1 LISNNNTG
9 KRDDNVQI
17 GSSQQ
22 EAYSFKSGIKTI
34 FSIEGIGIYT
44 FLIVLIIF
52 FSLMTPAFLTFGNFI
67 VILRQISIIGICAFG
82 ETFVVIAG
90 GIDLSVGSMV
100 ALSGVIAASLV
111 KFLHVPVPIAFLAGI
126 ASGSG
131 CGLLNG
137 ILTTKVK
144 IPPIIVTLGT
154 LTIIRGLA
162 FIIVGGH
169 TVFGMPVNY
178 RALGRNYIGFIP
190 IPVLILIIV
199 FAIFF
204 VILNRLSFGRYVY
217 AIGSNEEAA
226 VISGVNV
233 NKIKI
238 EVFVLC
244 GLMAGIGGAIL
255 SSRLDSGQAA
265 TAQGLELDVLTAVV
279 LGGVSISGGKG
290 RLESVFVGVLII
302 GILANGMILLNI
314 QHFYQLVIKG
324 VVLLLAVGLDT
335 FRKR

>member
-1 LISNNNTG
+1 VSDQ
-9 KRDDNVQI
+9 RDI
-17 GSSQQ
+17 PAEQ
-22 EAYSFKSGIKTI
+22 EKLSFKSGVRRV
-34 FSIEGIGIYT
+34 FSIESIGIYA
-44 FLIVLIIF
+44 FLVALIIF
-52 FSLMTPAFLTFGNFI
+52 FSSMTGAFLTFDNFI
-67 VILRQISIIGICAFG
+67 VILRQVSIIGICAFG

-90 GIDLSVGSMV
+90 GIDLSVGSTV
-100 ALSGVIAASLV
+100 ALSGVIAASLA
-111 KFLHVPVPIAFLAGI
+111 KFLNVPIPIAFLAGI
-126 ASGSG
+126 IAGSL

-137 ILTTKVK
+137 TLATRAK

-169 TVFGMPVNY
+169 TVFGMPVTY
-178 RALGRNYIGFIP
+178 RVLGRNYIGFIP
-190 IPVLILIIV
+190 IPVLIMIV
-199 FAIFF
+199 IFAVFF
-204 VILNRLSFGRYVY
+204 VVLNKQSFGRYVY

-226 VISGVNV
+226 VISGVDV
-233 NKIKI
+233 NRVKTV
-238 EVFVLC
+238 VFVLC

-279 LGGVSISGGKG
+279 LGGVSIAGGKG

-335 FRKR
+335 MRKR

>member
-1 LISNNNTG
+1 VSDNQTTSN
-9 KRDDNVQI
+9 
-17 GSSQQ
+17 QQ
-22 EAYSFKSGIKTI
+22 EG
-34 FSIEGIGIYT
+34 FSIKGGVKRVFSVESVGIYA
-44 FLIVLIIF
+44 FLLAIIAF
-52 FSLMTPAFLTFGNFI
+52 FASMTGAFLTFDNFI
-67 VILRQISIIGICAFG
+67 VILRQVSIIGICAFG

-90 GIDLSVGSMV
+90 GIDLSVGSTV
-100 ALSGVIAASLV
+100 ALSGVIAASLT
-111 KFLHVPVPIAFLAGI
+111 KFLGVPIPLAFLAGI
-126 ASGSG
+126 AAGCI

-137 ILTTKVK
+137 TLATRAK

-178 RALGRNYIGFIP
+178 RVLGRNYIGFIP
-190 IPVLILIIV
+190 IPVVIMIV
-199 FAIFF
+199 IFAVFF
-204 VILNRLSFGRYVY
+204 VILNNLSFGRYVY

-226 VISGVNV
+226 VVSGVNV
-233 NKIKI
+233 NKIKTV
-238 EVFVLC
+238 VFMLC

-279 LGGVSISGGKG
+279 LGGVSIAGGKG

-335 FRKR
+335 VRKR

>member
-1 LISNNNTG
+1 MP
-9 KRDDNVQI
+9 RDAKQP
-17 GSSQQ
+17 
-22 EAYSFKSGIKTI
+22 EPYRFKHWVKTI
-34 FSIEGIGIYT
+34 FSIENIGIYM
-44 FLIVLIIF
+44 FLVGLIMF
-52 FSLMTPAFLTFGNFI
+52 FALLTPAFLTFDNFI

-90 GIDLSVGSMV
+90 GIDLSVGSTV
-100 ALSGVIAASLV
+100 ALSGVIAASLA
-111 KFLHVPVPIAFLAGI
+111 KFLNVPVPIAFLAGI
-126 ASGSG
+126 VAGSV

-137 ILTTKVK
+137 ILTTKMK
-144 IPPIIVTLGT
+144 IPSIIVTLGT
-154 LTIIRGLA
+154 LTIIRGVA
-162 FIIVGGH
+162 FITVGGN
-169 TVFGMPVNY
+169 TVFGMPLTY
-178 RALGRNYIGFIP
+178 RILGRNYIGFIP
-190 IPVLILIIV
+190 IPVLILIIA
-199 FAIFF
+199 FAVFF
-204 VILNRLSFGRYVY
+204 VILNSLSFGRYVY

-226 VISGVNV
+226 VISGVAV
-233 NKIKI
+233 NKIKTA
-238 EVFVLC
+238 VFVLC

-324 VVLLLAVGLDT
+324 VVLLLAVGLDA
-335 FRKR
+335 FRKS